1 MSISYM
7 TAEYATAEETM
18 IRVVAPANLPEG
30 YIFNAEVSPGR
41 SFRVFVVSAFACRY
55 REFDT
60 VVLLIQVSLHHQPSP

>member
-41 SFRVFVVSAFACRY
+41 SFVVSAFACRY